1 MRARVEV
8 RDRIW
13 WDEEEG
19 EEAGEGRKLLGNDRM
34 RGSWLC
40 RGH

>member
-1 MRARVEV
+1 MRARVKV

-19 EEAGEGRKLLGNDRM
+19 EEAGNWREKEAVRE
-34 RGSWLC
+34 
-40 RGH
+40 